1 MKGLD
6 VALLEQNKARA
17 ALSTEDDDSLEQAF
31 QEVTS
36 EPIAPKKRTR
46 EDLIRELKEKRAQKS
61 EEVGET
67 KVVKTAEEE
76 ALLLE
81 EAKKKGKFKPIGFK
95 PIGAPDESTKKKKK
109 VKGDGKD
116 VERKKKRRKVDEST
130 AKEPISNDKTAGQML
145 PPPVLSPASS
155 KPPSQKPSAPEP
167 EPEPIPDDFD
177 IFTGAG
183 EYEGLDL
190 GDDDDDD
197 DNVVR
202 VRTPTQAHPDL
213 EKGEELAPGPHRWIE
228 TDEPESLPV
237 KPELLPPISQR
248 QLPPHQNGNEEED
261 EEGEIEQP
269 TRLVPLATSA
279 LPSIKDFLAM
289 DDASGPN
296 GKRRKR
302 GGKKKGAN
310 EGDEEAKKRNAEA
323 KADRD
328 YKKLVF
334 RGRHTTFLTNPKL

>member
-36 EPIAPKKRTR
+36 EPTAPKKRTR
-46 EDLIRELKEKRAQKS
+46 EDLIRELKEKRAQKA
-61 EEVGET
+61 EGVGEA

-95 PIGAPDESTKKKKK
+95 SIGAPDESTTKKK
-109 VKGDGKD
+109 VKGDAKD
-116 VERKKKRRKVDEST
+116 VERKKKRRKIEEST
-130 AKEPISNDKTAGQML
+130 AKEPISNDKTAGKTP
-145 PPPVLSPASS
+145 PPPVPSPASS
-155 KPPSQKPSAPEP
+155 KPPSQKPSAPKP

-177 IFTGAG
+177 IFAGAG

-190 GDDDDDD
+190 GDDDDEDD
-197 DNVVR
+197 DVGQVK
-202 VRTPTQAHPDL
+202 THTEAHPDL
-213 EKGEELAPGPHRWIE
+213 EEGEELAPGPRRWIE
-228 TDEPESLPV
+228 TDEPESFPV
-237 KPELLPPISQR
+237 KPEILPPTSQR
-248 QLPPHQNGNEEED
+248 QLSPRQNENEEED

-269 TRLVPLATSA
+269 TRLVPLASSA

-310 EGDEEAKKRNAEA
+310 EGDEETKKRNAEA

-334 RGRHTTFLTNPKL
+334 RGRHTTFLADPKL